1 MCPYLYIAEVF
12 SRLAYVEPMQELNSD
27 QQSALEL
34 LKGKENIFLTGAA
47 GSGKSFLLR
56 EYLKGKDIP
65 ILASTGAAA
74 ILVAGRTFHS
84 FFGLGIMEGGV
95 EATVKRASKNKKL
108 MKRIRQ
114 YSEIV
119 IDEVS
124 MLSGPTLRAAE
135 LIAKHAL
142 SSLAPWGGLRVIVVG
157 DFSQLPPVNPFSR
170 QKEWAFQDPVW
181 EESRFTPVILKKI
194 MRSSDVEFLE
204 ILRRIRHGV
213 LDDSVTEFLDSRVKV
228 KPTGDFTR
236 LFPHRADVDNYNF
249 QQLQEINHEVHTF
262 TTVYSGKEADIERFR
277 KHSPIADVIHLKKD
291 ALVMI
296 RQNDPVGRWV
306 NGSLG
311 RIQKISD
318 ESLKIKLDGGRTID
332 LEKAEFTL
340 LDADGNPAVSATNF
354 PITLAWAM
362 TIHKAQGATL
372 DQMHVDLRKIWEPGQ
387 TYVALSRVR
396 SPQGLFI
403 EGWSK
408 SSIFSDRDVF
418 AFHKSLVASS
428 SLGSDEASAVTDA

>member
-1 MCPYLYIAEVF
+1 
-12 SRLAYVEPMQELNSD
+12 MQSLNSD
-27 QQSALEL
+27 QESALEL
-34 LKGKENIFLTGAA
+34 LKGRENIFLTGAA
-47 GSGKSFLLR
+47 GSGKSFLLK

-74 ILVAGRTFHS
+74 ILVGGRTFHS

-95 EATVKRASKNKKL
+95 DATVKRASKNKKL
-108 MKRIRQ
+108 MKRIKK

-124 MLSGPTLRAAE
+124 MLSGSTLRAAE
-135 LIAKHAL
+135 LIAKQAFN
-142 SSLAPWGGLRVIVVG
+142 SVAPWGGLRVIVVG

-170 QKEWAFQDPVW
+170 IKEWAFQDPVW
-181 EESRFTPVILKKI
+181 TESQFVPVILKKM
-194 MRSSDVEFLE
+194 MRSTDLEFLE

-213 LDDSVTEFLDSRVKV
+213 IDESVTEFLNSRVEV

-236 LFPHRADVDNYNF
+236 LFPHRADVDNYNLK
-249 QQLQEINHEVHTF
+249 QLQEIKHDVHTF
-262 TTVYSGKEADIERFR
+262 TTVYSGKAADIERFR
-277 KHSPIADVIHLKKD
+277 KHSPIADVIYLKKD

-311 RIQKISD
+311 RVQKISD

-332 LEKAEFTL
+332 LEKADFTL

-387 TYVALSRVR
+387 AYVALSRVR
-396 SPQGLFI
+396 GPQSLFI
-403 EGWSK
+403 EGWNK
-408 SSIFSDRDVF
+408 SAIFCDRDVF
-418 AFHKSLVASS
+418 AFHKSLGRVDTLVST
-428 SLGSDEASAVTDA
+428 DEQTLR

>member
-1 MCPYLYIAEVF
+1 ML
-12 SRLAYVEPMQELNSD
+12 SMQTLNSD
-27 QQSALEL
+27 QQRALEL
-34 LKGKENIFLTGAA
+34 LQGQENIFLTGAA
-47 GSGKSFLLR
+47 GSGKSFLLK
-56 EYLKGKDIP
+56 EYLKNKDIP

-74 ILVAGRTFHS
+74 ILVGGRTFHS

-95 EATVKRASKNKKL
+95 EATVQRASKNKKL
-108 MKRIRQ
+108 MKRIKK
-114 YSEIV
+114 SKEIV

-135 LIAKHAL
+135 LIAKQAFNKT
-142 SSLAPWGGLRVIVVG
+142 APWGGMRVIVVG

-181 EESRFTPVILKKI
+181 AESQFVPVVLKKI
-194 MRSSDVEFLE
+194 MRSSDADFLE
-204 ILRRIRHGV
+204 ILRRIRHGIV
-213 LDDSVTEFLDSRVKV
+213 DESVTQFLDSRVQV
-228 KPTGDFTR
+228 QPTGDFTR
-236 LFPHRADVDNYNF
+236 LFPHRKDVDSYNL
-249 QQLQEINHEVHTF
+249 QQLQEIDHEVHTF

-277 KHSPIADVIHLKKD
+277 KHSPIADEIHLKKD

-296 RQNDPVGRWV
+296 RQNDPAGRWV

-311 RIQKISD
+311 RIQKISE
-318 ESLKIKLDGGRTID
+318 ESLKIKLDGGRTIE
-332 LEKAEFTL
+332 LEKADFTL

-387 TYVALSRVR
+387 TYVALSRVKG
-396 SPQGLFI
+396 PQSLFI

-408 SSIFSDRDVF
+408 NSIFCDRDVF
-418 AFHKSLVASS
+418 AFHKSLT
-428 SLGSDEASAVTDA
+428 SATVIPEEEIPITAP

>member
-1 MCPYLYIAEVF
+1 
-12 SRLAYVEPMQELNSD
+12 MQSLNSD
-27 QQSALEL
+27 QKAALEL
-34 LKGKENIFLTGAA
+34 LQGRENIFLTGAA

-74 ILVAGRTFHS
+74 ILVGGRTFHS

-95 EATVKRASKNKKL
+95 DATVLRASKNKQL
-108 MKRIRQ
+108 MKRIKK

-135 LIAKHAL
+135 MIARKTFN
-142 SSLAPWGGLRVIVVG
+142 SIAPWGGLRVIVVG

-181 EESRFTPVILKKI
+181 EESRFVPVILKKI
-194 MRSSDVEFLE
+194 MRSTDMEFLE
-204 ILRRIRHGV
+204 VLRRIRHGI
-213 LDDSVTEFLDSRVKV
+213 LDDSVIEFLDSRVQV

-236 LFPHRADVDNYNF
+236 LFPHRADVDTYNL
-249 QQLQEINHEVHTF
+249 QQLQQIDHEVHVFPTQ
-262 TTVYSGKEADIERFR
+262 YSGKATDIERFR
-277 KHSPIADVIHLKKD
+277 KHSPIGEELHLKKD

-296 RQNDPVGRWV
+296 RQNDPVGRFV

-318 ESLKIKLDGGRTID
+318 ESLKIKLDGGRTIE

-340 LDADGNPAVSATNF
+340 LDADGKIVVSAINF

-387 TYVALSRVR
+387 AYVALSRVR
-396 SPQGLFI
+396 RPEGLFI

-408 SSIFSDRDVF
+408 NAIFCDRDVF
-418 AFHKSLVASS
+418 AFHKSLVR
-428 SLGSDEASAVTDA
+428 DV

>member
-1 MCPYLYIAEVF
+1 MAYIVA
-12 SRLAYVEPMQELNSD
+12 MQELNDD
-27 QQSALEL
+27 QQRALEL
-34 LKGKENIFLTGAA
+34 LKGRENIFLTGAA
-47 GSGKSFLLR
+47 GSGKSFLLK

-74 ILVAGRTFHS
+74 ILVGGRTFHS

-95 EATVKRASKNKKL
+95 DATVKRASKNKKL

-135 LIAKHAL
+135 MIAKHAM

-170 QKEWAFQDPVW
+170 VKEWAFQDPVW
-181 EESRFTPVILKKI
+181 EESRFVPVILKKI
-194 MRSSDVEFLE
+194 MRSTNTEFLE
-204 ILRRIRHGV
+204 ILRRIRHGI
-213 LDDSVTEFLDSRVKV
+213 LDESVTQFLDSRVQV
-228 KPTGDFTR
+228 QPSGDYTR
-236 LFPHRADVDNYNF
+236 LFPHRADVETYNLK
-249 QQLQEINHEVHTF
+249 QLQEIDEEVCTF
-262 TTVYSGKEADIERFR
+262 NTQYAGKAEDIERFR

-296 RQNDPVGRWV
+296 RQNDPMGRWV

-311 RIQKISD
+311 RVQKITD
-318 ESLKIKLDGGRTID
+318 EYLKIKLEGGRSIS

-340 LDADGNPAVSATNF
+340 LDADGNIAVSATNF

-396 SPQGLFI
+396 DPKGLFI

-408 SSIFSDRDVF
+408 GSIFCDRDVF
-418 AFHKSLVASS
+418 AFHKSLVSPQTLQAE
-428 SLGSDEASAVTDA
+428 DVAVP